1 MLKNRRNILF
11 LIYIF
16 LGINLYPATYDG
28 IEIAPK
34 EKVTLNY
41 RQTPLIDVLKS
52 ISRAYNLNIV
62 LSDKIAGTVT
72 VNLNNVPLDDALEV
86 ILKVNGYTYM
96 NRGQILEVLDIDSAK
111 QRMILGEDERRSYK
125 TYKLGLVSATDFSEK
140 IKKVLNEEDKILVD
154 KDKNQLIVFARS
166 REMLLIDS
174 ILADYR
180 EEIKSDRNVELIRT
194 MFLSPEEVVNILSEM
209 GYSISGD
216 VRVSN
221 SLNGILVIAGRDEV
235 QKLKN
240 VVGKIDVPK
249 LQVTIEVRIVEINE
263 SFGKETGVSGWTV
276 TDQAGDSSN
285 DGFMKLLAAGFLS
298 GGTLS
303 DGISFEGVL
312 GEDQF
317 NGIYKFIM
325 SNTNSDLLSKPNVT
339 TISGKEALV
348 DLTDEVPY
356 KQLVK
361 IDESGDVSTQEYEF
375 KQVGISL
382 RVTPVVTEN
391 EYISMKVKP
400 EISEVTGFT
409 DDNIP
414 YTSRRSVETNVI
426 VKNGETLAIGG
437 LVRETE
443 LETVT
448 KIPLLGDIPL
458 LGHLFRSTSKQKQ
471 KKNLV
476 VFLTPKIVKVRELS
490 ENLTLV
496 QGKGVKERRFV
507 EKTKSGVSKI
517 EAQTNAPQSSSTEE
531 VLENL
536 SDSERYGIKEEL
548 QKIQKQQLIDD
559 LLK

>member
-1 MLKNRRNILF
+1 MLKNRKNILF

-28 IEIAPK
+28 VKIAPK

-41 RQTPLIDVLKS
+41 RQTPLIDVLKN
-52 ISRAYNLNIV
+52 ISRAYNLNTV

-96 NRGQILEVLDIDSAK
+96 KSGEILEVLDIDSAK
-111 QRMILGEDERRSYK
+111 QRTILGADERRNYK
-125 TYKLGLVSATDFSEK
+125 TYKLGLISATDFSEK
-140 IKKVLNEEDKILVD
+140 IKNVLSEEDKILVD
-154 KDKNQLIVFARS
+154 KDKNQLIVFARP
-166 REMLLIDS
+166 REILLIDS
-174 ILADYR
+174 ILEDYK

-221 SLNGILVIAGRDEV
+221 SLNGILVIAGKDEV
-235 QKLKN
+235 QKLKT

-263 SFGKETGVSGWTV
+263 SSGKETGVSGWTV

-285 DGFMKLLAAGFLS
+285 DGFMKLLTAGFLS

-317 NGIYKFIM
+317 KGIYKFIM
-325 SNTNSDLLSKPNVT
+325 TNTNSDLLSKPNVT

-361 IDESGDVSTQEYEF
+361 IDEYGDVSTQEYEF

-443 LETVT
+443 IETVT

-496 QGKGVKERRFV
+496 QGEGVKEKRFI

-517 EAQTNAPQSSSTEE
+517 EAQTNASQSSSIEG

-548 QKIQKQQLIDD
+548 QKIQKQQLIND

>member
-1 MLKNRRNILF
+1 MLKNRKNILF

-28 IEIAPK
+28 VKIAPK

-41 RQTPLIDVLKS
+41 RQTPLIDVLKN
-52 ISRAYNLNIV
+52 ISRAYNLNTV

-96 NRGQILEVLDIDSAK
+96 KSGEILEVLDIDSAK
-111 QRMILGEDERRSYK
+111 QRTILGADERRNYK
-125 TYKLGLVSATDFSEK
+125 TYKLGLISATDFSEK
-140 IKKVLNEEDKILVD
+140 IKNVLSEEDKILVD
-154 KDKNQLIVFARS
+154 KDKNQLIVFARP
-166 REMLLIDS
+166 REILLIDS
-174 ILADYR
+174 ILEDYK

-221 SLNGILVIAGRDEV
+221 SLNGILVIAGKDEV
-235 QKLKN
+235 QKLKT

-263 SFGKETGVSGWTV
+263 SSGKETGVSGWTV

-285 DGFMKLLAAGFLS
+285 DGFMKLLTAGFLS

-317 NGIYKFIM
+317 KGIYKFIM
-325 SNTNSDLLSKPNVT
+325 TNTNSDLLSKPNVT

-361 IDESGDVSTQEYEF
+361 IDEYGDVSTQEYEF

-443 LETVT
+443 IETVT

-496 QGKGVKERRFV
+496 QGEGVKEKRFI

-517 EAQTNAPQSSSTEE
+517 EAQTNGPQSSSIEG

-548 QKIQKQQLIDD
+548 QKIQKQQLIND

>member
-1 MLKNRRNILF
+1 MLKNRKNILF

-16 LGINLYPATYDG
+16 FGINLYPATYDG
-28 IEIAPK
+28 IKISPK

-41 RQTPLIDVLKS
+41 RQTPLIDVLKN

-62 LSDKIAGTVT
+62 LSDKIVGTVT

-96 NRGQILEVLDIDSAK
+96 KSGEILEVLDIDSAN
-111 QRMILGEDERRSYK
+111 QRMILGADERRSYK
-125 TYKLGLVSATDFSEK
+125 TYKLGLISATDFSEK
-140 IKKVLNEEDKILVD
+140 IKNVLNEEDKILVD
-154 KDKNQLIVFARS
+154 KDKNQLIVFARP
-166 REMLLIDS
+166 REILLIDS
-174 ILADYR
+174 ILDDYK

-221 SLNGILVIAGRDEV
+221 SLNGILVIAGKDEV
-235 QKLKN
+235 QKLKT

-285 DGFMKLLAAGFLS
+285 DGFMKLLTAGFLS

-325 SNTNSDLLSKPNVT
+325 TNTNSDLLSKPNVT

-361 IDESGDVSTQEYEF
+361 IDEYGDVSTQEYEF

-409 DDNIP
+409 EDNIP

-443 LETVT
+443 IETVT

-496 QGKGVKERRFV
+496 QGEGVKEKRFI
-507 EKTKSGVSKI
+507 EKTKSGVSKV
-517 EAQTNAPQSSSTEE
+517 EAQTNASQSSSTEV

-548 QKIQKQQLIDD
+548 QKIQKQQLIND